1 MEVAM
6 SALEPYAVT
15 IQQTAAS
22 EGTSVSNV
30 YNRLAS
36 GEYRGV
42 KDGRRTLVLWESIK
56 ARRAKLTPAKFGNP
70 QPQNL
75 RRTEAATIR

>member
-1 MEVAM
+1 M
-6 SALEPYAVT
+6 SALSFEPFALT

-22 EGTSVSNV
+22 EGTCVANV

-36 GEYRGV
+36 GEYQAV

-56 ARRAKLTPAKFGNP
+56 ARRSKLKPAKFGSA
-70 QPQNL
+70 QPRNF
-75 RRTEAATIR
+75 RKAEAASA